1 MRRRFT
7 RGTIVA
13 AVAVGAAV
21 VGGAALAGGAF
32 DRKADRTAFLNDAAQ
47 QLGVTPDKLQQALLQ
62 AYDNRVDAWVAA
74 GQITKEQGQALKDRA
89 AQGGV
94 PLNVSPRGPGF
105 GDRGFGFGFGPWAGG
120 AIGDVAKAVADYLGI
135 SQDTLMSDLQ
145 SGKTLEQIA
154 EANGKT
160 KDGVKQAIHDAA
172 KTSLDQA
179 VKDGK
184 LTQTVENDVL
194 SKLDANLDT
203 LVTTSG
209 PLKFGFQGRERHG
222 GFGFRFGFHG
232 AAGVDVLST
241 AATYIGISESDL
253 QTALQSGKS
262 LAQVAQDHGK
272 TKDGLKQAIHDATKT
287 SLDQAVKD
295 GKLTQQVADQI
306 LAKTDSGLE
315 MIVTSDGPFGRPH
328 FRGGFGPP
336 PGAPDDGSSGG
347 SLTPPD
353 ALPVGSA

>member
-74 GQITKEQGQALKDRA
+74 GQITTEQGQALKDRA

-105 GDRGFGFGFGPWAGG
+105 GDRGFGFGFGFGPWAGG
-120 AIGDVAKAVADYLGI
+120 AIGDVAKSVADYIGI
-135 SQDTLMSDLQ
+135 SQDALMSDLQ
-145 SGKTLEQIA
+145 SGKTLEQVA

-172 KTSLDQA
+172 KS
-179 VKDGK
+179 
-184 LTQTVENDVL
+184 
-194 SKLDANLDT
+194 
-203 LVTTSG
+203 
-209 PLKFGFQGRERHG
+209 
-222 GFGFRFGFHG
+222 
-232 AAGVDVLST
+232 
-241 AATYIGISESDL
+241 
-253 QTALQSGKS
+253 
-262 LAQVAQDHGK
+262 
-272 TKDGLKQAIHDATKT
+272 

-315 MIVTSDGPFGRPH
+315 SIVTSDVPFGRRH

-336 PGAPDDGSSGG
+336 DGASPGAPDNGSNGG
-347 SLTPPD
+347 AIAPPD